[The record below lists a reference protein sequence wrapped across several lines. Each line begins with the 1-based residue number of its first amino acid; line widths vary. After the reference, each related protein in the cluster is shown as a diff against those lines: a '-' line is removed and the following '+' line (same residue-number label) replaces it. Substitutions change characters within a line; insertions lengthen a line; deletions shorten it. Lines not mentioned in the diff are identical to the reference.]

1 LIVACSL
8 GLTLVVGFLLTRRSV
23 ERVALADLGRQA
35 TLLAQRERRAL
46 LACNQLDLVRASLS
60 RAGERV
66 ECPLLAETARFVPAS
81 AGASLRRNLPVQ
93 GSTMLGEAEYLYAAR
108 RVQNRALVL
117 LRPASLRSS
126 DWRPFAQGLLI
137 AGLVGSL
144 LAAAVSLFLARAI
157 TRPVHLVARA
167 SRSLA
172 AGGSPEPVPVSGSDE
187 LAQLAASFNDMAV
200 QLRRAKEAERAFL
213 LSVSHELK
221 TPLTAIRGYAEAV
234 SDGAV
239 EPAEAGETISVEA
252 RRLERLVQDL
262 LDLARLNRSSFS
274 VERHPVDLG
283 ETAREAVH
291 RYESA
296 ARSYGVS
303 LEAVSHEGAG
313 ALADADRLL
322 QVVSNLVENALR
334 STPAGGAVR
343 VEARRG
349 ELWVVDTGPGL
360 APDELPRAFE
370 RFYLFERHR
379 GERGVGTGLGL
390 AIVEELTQTMGGTVE
405 VESRPGAG
413 STFVVRL
420 EPAALEAPAPQR
432 PAGARS

>member
-1 LIVACSL
+1 VACSL

-23 ERVALADLGRQA
+23 ERAALAGLGRQA
-35 TLLAQRERRAL
+35 TLLAQREQGAL
-46 LACNQLDLVRASLS
+46 LACDQLDLVRASLI

-66 ECPLLAETARFVPAS
+66 ECPPLAEAERFVPPS
-81 AGASLRRNLPVQ
+81 AGARLRRGLPVQ
-93 GSTMLGEAEYLYAAR
+93 GSTTLEGAEYVYAAR
-108 RVQNRALVL
+108 RAQNRALVL

-126 DWRPFAQGLLI
+126 DWRPFAQGLLV

-157 TRPVHLVARA
+157 TRPVQLVARA

-234 SDGAV
+234 SDGAI
-239 EPAEAGETISVEA
+239 EPAEGGETISVEA

-262 LDLARLNRSSFS
+262 LDLARLNRSSFA

-291 RYESA
+291 RYEPA

-303 LEAVSHEGAG
+303 LEAVSDEGAG

-322 QVVSNLVENALR
+322 QVISNLVENALR
-334 STPAGGAVR
+334 STPAGGSVR
-343 VEARRG
+343 VEARPG
-349 ELWVVDTGPGL
+349 ELRIRDTGPGL

-370 RFYLFERHR
+370 RFYLFERYR

-390 AIVEELTQTMGGTVE
+390 AIVKELTQAMGGTVE
-405 VESRPGAG
+405 VESRPGEG

-420 EPAALEAPAPQR
+420 AHAALEAPGPLR
-432 PAGARS
+432 PAATRS